1 MAGVNAINHGMSE
14 AVNKK
19 TYSKHQKKH
28 QVLKKSDLLVA
39 VLKHMKGIK
48 IKKKFWCSTFK
59 WFTRASFVLL
69 TCFFSYTLKRD
80 VRAMAVFSAPTAVSR
95 RDGVGGST
103 LRLGSVA

>member
-1 MAGVNAINHGMSE
+1 MFLACVNAINHGMSE

-48 IKKKFWCSTFK
+48 IKKSSGAP
-59 WFTRASFVLL
+59 RSSGSLGRL
-69 TCFFSYTLKRD
+69 SY
-80 VRAMAVFSAPTAVSR
+80 V
-95 RDGVGGST
+95 
-103 LRLGSVA
+103 